1 VLEIVLNNSTN
12 VSNSNRSLGVSSNKN
27 ILGKQEF
34 LNLLVTQLRYQDPLK
49 PMEDKEF
56 VAQLAQFSALEQM
69 QNLNQSFELLKAQS
83 MIGRYIVATSTQD
96 GTRQIEGRVDS
107 IRVDGSKVF
116 LKVNGT
122 EVVSDNIR
130 EVYHTYSEEV
140 LSNILNKVLTK
151 EDLLELLTS
160 LNKEKGIDDGK

>member
-1 VLEIVLNNSTN
+1 MSEIVLSNSTN

-69 QNLNQSFELLKAQS
+69 QNLNNSFEFLKAQS
-83 MIGRYIVATSTQD
+83 MIGRYVIATSTQD
-96 GTRQIEGRVDS
+96 ASKQIEGRVDS

-116 LKVNGT
+116 LKINGT
-122 EVVSDNIR
+122 EVLSDNIR

-140 LSNILNKVLTK
+140 LSNIFNKVPTK